1 MHIGTWG
8 SMFTNPGH
16 GVIYWLFTSNLRGWG
31 TFLSWIQVT
40 QSWIDWFLPV
50 IIPFILFAYLL
61 WWESLLLLSKS
72 AKLVVNFGPTAFFYS
87 LILTM
92 IPQSSLIT
100 KHPKFCRWE
109 SSWCVFAVMWRPPV
123 HAFFM
128 SQLGLS
134 LIICASTCHLPA
146 RFSFQE
152 ETSSGLVLSV
162 HSLLTPAE
170 GNSLQQGGCLDLAC
184 HFDRVCI
191 FQDTSLGCC
200 PSLAFELG
208 MWYLCQDRFSYFSFD
223 SVQFSSVAQSQDAC
237 FFKTWFLFW
246 PSSTFL
252 DKTFK
257 LAYFVRLSYTQF

>member
-1 MHIGTWG
+1 M
-8 SMFTNPGH
+8 
-16 GVIYWLFTSNLRGWG
+16 L
-31 TFLSWIQVT
+31 
-40 QSWIDWFLPV
+40 
-50 IIPFILFAYLL
+50 
-61 WWESLLLLSKS
+61 
-72 AKLVVNFGPTAFFYS
+72 
-87 LILTM
+87 
-92 IPQSSLIT
+92 
-100 KHPKFCRWE
+100 
-109 SSWCVFAVMWRPPV
+109 
-123 HAFFM
+123 FFM

-152 ETSSGLVLSV
+152 DTSSGLVLSV

-223 SVQFSSVAQSQDAC
+223 SVQYSSVAQSQDASVSLKRDSC
-237 FFKTWFLFW
+237 FDPVLHFRIRLLSW
-246 PSSTFL
+246 PIL
-252 DKTFK
+252 
-257 LAYFVRLSYTQF
+257 

>member
-1 MHIGTWG
+1 
-8 SMFTNPGH
+8 
-16 GVIYWLFTSNLRGWG
+16 
-31 TFLSWIQVT
+31 
-40 QSWIDWFLPV
+40 
-50 IIPFILFAYLL
+50 
-61 WWESLLLLSKS
+61 
-72 AKLVVNFGPTAFFYS
+72 
-87 LILTM
+87 M

-109 SSWCVFAVMWRPPV
+109 LSWCVFAVMWRRPV

-146 RFSFQE
+146 RFSFQKKPPQ
-152 ETSSGLVLSV
+152 VPF
-162 HSLLTPAE
+162 SLCTACV
-170 GNSLQQGGCLDLAC
+170 LQQNVSHCQRGGCLDLGC
-184 HFDRVCI
+184 QFDRVCI

-208 MWYLCQDRFSYFSFD
+208 MWYLCHDRFSYFSFD
-223 SVQFSSVAQSQDAC
+223 SVQFSSVAQSQDASISLKC
-237 FFKTWFLFW
+237 WFLSW
-246 PSSTFL
+246 SSSKFL

>member
-1 MHIGTWG
+1 MQIGTWG

-31 TFLSWIQVT
+31 TFLSWIQAT
-40 QSWIDWFLPV
+40 QSWTDWFLPL
-50 IIPFILFAYLL
+50 IIAFILFAYLL

-72 AKLVVNFGPTAFFYS
+72 ARLVVNLGPTAFFWS

-109 SSWCVFAVMWRPPV
+109 LSWCVFAVMWRRPV

-152 ETSSGLVLSV
+152 ETSSGSVLSV
-162 HSLLTPAE
+162 HSLRAPAE
-170 GNSLQQGGCLDLAC
+170 RKSLPAGRMPGSWLPIWQGLHFPGHILRMLPILSFWIGN
-184 HFDRVCI
+184 VI
-191 FQDTSLGCC
+191 FMSWQVFLLFFRLS
-200 PSLAFELG
+200 SI
-208 MWYLCQDRFSYFSFD
+208 
-223 SVQFSSVAQSQDAC
+223 QFSCSVTRC
-237 FFKTWFLFW
+237 FNFFKMLI
-246 PSSTFL
+246 PL
-252 DKTFK
+252 
-257 LAYFVRLSYTQF
+257 LIQF